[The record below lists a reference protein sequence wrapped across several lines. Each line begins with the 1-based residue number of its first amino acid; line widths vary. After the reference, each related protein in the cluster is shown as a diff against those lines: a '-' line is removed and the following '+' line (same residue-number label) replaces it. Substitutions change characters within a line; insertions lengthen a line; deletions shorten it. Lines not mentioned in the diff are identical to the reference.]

1 MLEQLNSGNLWLFI
15 FIVLPGFLSMRV
27 YGLLR
32 PMERIALKDNI
43 LEAIAFSIV
52 NAALMMWAIRLL
64 IAPVFFD
71 EYPVGSYILFVATFF
86 VAPTL
91 WPFLLVRLIGLLE
104 SKNIILSQQPTSW
117 DHFFRRQQ
125 GCWIVVHLRDGRRL
139 GGKFGRN
146 SYASAYP
153 NPGHL
158 YIEQLW
164 SLDEDGRFVHE
175 LPRSMG
181 VVLRPEDYYVVE
193 LYE

>member
-1 MLEQLNSGNLWLFI
+1 MLDQLNSGSVWLFV

-32 PMERIALKDNI
+32 PMERITLKDNI

-64 IAPVFFD
+64 IAPAFFD
-71 EYPVGSYILFVATFF
+71 QYPVWSYILFVATFLI
-86 VAPTL
+86 APTL
-91 WPFLLVRLIGLLE
+91 WPFLLVGLISFLE
-104 SKNIILSQQPTSW
+104 NKNIILSQQPTSW
-117 DHFFRRQQ
+117 DHFFRRRQGRQ

-153 NPGHL
+153 TPGHL

-164 SLDEDGRFVHE
+164 RLDEDGRFLQGYHDPWVWC
-175 LPRSMG
+175 
-181 VVLRPEDYYVVE
+181 
-193 LYE
+193 